1 MLRIDYKSG
10 LPIYD
15 QISRG
20 IVKMAAAG
28 AFGGDGQL
36 PSVRSVAQEL
46 GVNPNTVQ
54 KAYGLLERD
63 GVICS
68 LPGKGSFLTGEQNA
82 VDKQREEAVQKVR
95 VSAREALDCGVA
107 LGELLSAVQA
117 EDSRRKESEKHD

>member
-15 QISRG
+15 QIYRG
-20 IVKMAAAG
+20 IVKIAAAG

-95 VSAREALDCGVA
+95 VSAREALDGGVA

>member
-15 QISRG
+15 QIYRG
-20 IVKMAAAG
+20 IVKMTAAG

>member
-15 QISRG
+15 QIYRG

-68 LPGKGSFLTGEQNA
+68 LPGKGSFPHRGTERC
-82 VDKQREEAVQKVR
+82 DKQREEAVQKVR

>member
-15 QISRG
+15 QIYRG

-117 EDSRRKESEKHD
+117 EDSRRKESEQHD

>member
-15 QISRG
+15 QIYRG

-95 VSAREALDCGVA
+95 ISAREALDCGVA

-117 EDSRRKESEKHD
+117 EDSRRKESEKP

>member
-15 QISRG
+15 QIYRG

-28 AFGGDGQL
+28 ALGGDGQL

>member
-15 QISRG
+15 QIYRG

-68 LPGKGSFLTGEQNA
+68 LPGKGSFLNGEQNA

>member
-15 QISRG
+15 QIYRG

-46 GVNPNTVQ
+46 GVNPNTVP

>member
-15 QISRG
+15 QIYRG

-82 VDKQREEAVQKVR
+82 VDKQREKAVQKVR

>member
-15 QISRG
+15 QIYRG

-68 LPGKGSFLTGEQNA
+68 LPGIVTCQLHGITGILD
-82 VDKQREEAVQKVR
+82 VHKVYAFYHTS
-95 VSAREALDCGVA
+95 VLHIKARD
-107 LGELLSAVQA
+107 
-117 EDSRRKESEKHD
+117 DSLC

>member
-1 MLRIDYKSG
+1 MLRIAYKSG

-15 QISRG
+15 QIYRG

>member
-15 QISRG
+15 QIYRG

-68 LPGKGSFLTGEQNA
+68 LPGKGSFLTGDLKPLYNSFLSQICFNA
-82 VDKQREEAVQKVR
+82 HHSDSIK
-95 VSAREALDCGVA
+95 
-107 LGELLSAVQA
+107 LS
-117 EDSRRKESEKHD
+117 S

>member
-15 QISRG
+15 QIYRG
-20 IVKMAAAG
+20 IVKMEAAG

-117 EDSRRKESEKHD
+117 EDSRRKESENHD

>member
-15 QISRG
+15 QIYRG

-36 PSVRSVAQEL
+36 PSVRSVTQEL

>member
-15 QISRG
+15 QIYCG

>member
-15 QISRG
+15 QIYRG

-68 LPGKGSFLTGEQNA
+68 LPGKGSFLTGEQNP

>member
-15 QISRG
+15 QIYRG

-107 LGELLSAVQA
+107 LGELLSAVLA
-117 EDSRRKESEKHD
+117 VGRGGGVSEMHV

>member
-15 QISRG
+15 QIYRG

-117 EDSRRKESEKHD
+117 EDSRRKENEKHD

>member
-15 QISRG
+15 QIYRG

-36 PSVRSVAQEL
+36 LSVRSVAQEL

>member
-1 MLRIDYKSG
+1 MLRIDYKRG

-15 QISRG
+15 QIYRG

>member
-1 MLRIDYKSG
+1 VLRIDYKSG

-15 QISRG
+15 QIYRG

>member
-1 MLRIDYKSG
+1 M
-10 LPIYD
+10 PIYD
-15 QISRG
+15 QIYRG

>member
-15 QISRG
+15 QIYRG

-68 LPGKGSFLTGEQNA
+68 LPGKGSFLTGDQNA
-82 VDKQREEAVQKVR
+82 VDKQREEAVHKVR

>member
-15 QISRG
+15 QIYRG

-54 KAYGLLERD
+54 KASGLLERD

>member
-15 QISRG
+15 QIYRG

-46 GVNPNTVQ
+46 GVNLNTVQ

>member
-15 QISRG
+15 QIYRG

-117 EDSRRKESEKHD
+117 EDSRRTASEKHD

>member
-15 QISRG
+15 QIYRG

-36 PSVRSVAQEL
+36 PAVRSVAQEL

>member
-1 MLRIDYKSG
+1 MVRIDYKSG

-15 QISRG
+15 QIYRG

>member
-1 MLRIDYKSG
+1 MLHIDYKSG

-15 QISRG
+15 QIYRG

>member
-15 QISRG
+15 QIYRG

-36 PSVRSVAQEL
+36 PSARSVAQEL

>member
-15 QISRG
+15 QIYRG

-46 GVNPNTVQ
+46 GVNPVPLQ

>member
-1 MLRIDYKSG
+1 MLRVDYKSG

-15 QISRG
+15 QIYRG

>member
-15 QISRG
+15 QIYRG

-54 KAYGLLERD
+54 KTYGLLERD

>member
-15 QISRG
+15 QIYRG
-20 IVKMAAAG
+20 IAKMAAAG

>member
-1 MLRIDYKSG
+1 MLRTDYKSG

-15 QISRG
+15 QIYRG

>member
-15 QISRG
+15 QIYRG

>member
-15 QISRG
+15 QIYRG

-68 LPGKGSFLTGEQNA
+68 LPGKGSFLTGEQTA

-95 VSAREALDCGVA
+95 ISAREALDCGVA

-117 EDSRRKESEKHD
+117 EDSRRKESEKP

>member
-15 QISRG
+15 QIYRG

-82 VDKQREEAVQKVR
+82 VDKQWEEAVQKVR

>member
-15 QISRG
+15 QIYRG

-63 GVICS
+63 GVICP